1 MAGILPSR
9 AGQEYTIH
17 AGSYTAVVTEQGAAL
32 ESFTINGKDIV
43 VPFDPNYPVKA
54 CSGQILIPYP
64 NRIEDG
70 EYSFEGKDYSFPID
84 EHERHNSIH
93 GLGYRYPWKLE
104 ALSTSSVSLS
114 WRTPNLASYPFDLL
128 VTVTYTVHADD
139 GLQLSI
145 EAFNNGDT
153 NAPWALAT
161 HPWFAS
167 GSEAETTAKLDAANG
182 ECRLN
187 LPARTHVTVNDRL
200 LPTGLEAVDGT
211 RYDLREG
218 NPLGIQSFDDAWT
231 DLDYAADGSVQAVF
245 TRPDGIEVLI
255 TGDETI
261 TSFQVC
267 NGFGWE
273 ASHKPA
279 GVAIEPQ
286 TAYANAFKSG
296 KDVIVI
302 EPGRSSRTTISY
314 AAREVK

>member
-1 MAGILPSR
+1 MTGNLPSR
-9 AGQEYTIH
+9 AGNEYTIH
-17 AGSYTAVVTEQGAAL
+17 AGGYTAVVTQQGAAL
-32 ESFTINGKDIV
+32 ESFTLDGKDII
-43 VPFDPNYPVKA
+43 VPFDPNHPVKA

-70 EYSFEGKDYSFPID
+70 VYEFEGTEYSFPID

-93 GLGYRYPWKLE
+93 GLGYRYPWTLQS
-104 ALSTSSVSLS
+104 LSSNSVSLT
-114 WRTPNLASYPFDLL
+114 WRTPNLPGYPFDLV
-128 VTVTYTVHADD
+128 VTVTYTLHEDD
-139 GLQLSI
+139 GLQMSI
-145 EAFNNGDT
+145 EAYNNGST

-161 HPWFAS
+161 HPWFANGTDS
-167 GSEAETTAKLDAANG
+167 DTTAQMDADNG
-182 ECRLN
+182 ACRLT
-187 LPARTHVTVNDRL
+187 LPARTHVQVNDRL
-200 LPTGLEAVDGT
+200 LPTGLEPVDGT

-218 NPLGIQSFDDAWT
+218 NPMGIQSFDDAWT
-231 DLDYAADGSVQAVF
+231 DLDYAADGSVQAIF
-245 TRPDGIEVLI
+245 TRPDGIEVTI

-286 TAYANAFKSG
+286 TAYANAFKTG

-314 AAREVK
+314 AARVLA